1 MALYKYTFD
10 EVIQE
15 ICSRVN
21 DPDRD
26 TYGDRAKELFYEAAV
41 TLVKDGNFNADD
53 VPGLITFKKVD
64 VSTLNPKHEWLIESS
79 QVGDDGNPDT
89 VLGEVCI
96 RLLSII
102 DDYEDNEFA
111 DHENFGI
118 NQHKYMPITV
128 NEYASLIDPE
138 NRPYE
143 DEIYYWRMG
152 SKVRFYPKESMVGQN
167 VIVQFVKHPQD
178 FSTDAQLQGDFSLD
192 FIYKIINYSVAKLK
206 QEMAG
211 E

>member
-26 TYGDRAKELFYEAAV
+26 TYGDRAKELFYESAV

-53 VPGLITFKKVD
+53 CPGLITFEKVD
-64 VSTLNPKHEWLIESS
+64 VEGLNPKHEWLIESS
-79 QVGDDGNPDT
+79 QVEDDGETPST

-96 RLLSII
+96 RLLSIV
-102 DDYEDNEFA
+102 DDYENNEDA
-111 DHENFGI
+111 EI
-118 NQHKYMPITV
+118 NQHKYTPISV
-128 NEYASLIDPE
+128 NKYRQMIDPE
-138 NRPYE
+138 MRPFD

-152 SKVRFYPKESMVGQN
+152 SKVRFYPKESMQN
-167 VIVQFVKHPQD
+167 QRVIVQFVKHPD
-178 FSTDAQLQGDFSLD
+178 SFEDDHELQGEFSLD
-192 FIYKIINYSVAKLK
+192 FIYKMINYSVQQLK
-206 QEMAG
+206 QEIQG

>member
-26 TYGDRAKELFYEAAV
+26 TYGDRAKELFYESAV

-53 VPGLITFKKVD
+53 VPGMITFKKVN
-64 VSTLNPKHEWLIESS
+64 VNELNPKFEWLIESS
-79 QVGDDGNPDT
+79 QVESDGETPST
-89 VLGEVCI
+89 VLKAVCI
-96 RLLSII
+96 RLLSIV
-102 DDYEDNEFA
+102 DDYEDDEVA
-111 DHENFGI
+111 TI
-118 NQHKYMPITV
+118 SQHKYIPISV
-128 NEYASLIDPE
+128 NDYASLIDPE
-138 NRPYE
+138 NRPYD

-152 SKVRFYPKESMVGQN
+152 SKVRFYPKESMYNQK
-167 VIVQFVKHPQD
+167 VIVQFVKHPID
-178 FSTDAQLQGDFSLD
+178 FENNQELQGSFSLD
-192 FIYKIINYSVAKLK
+192 FIYKMINYSVAKLK
-206 QEMAG
+206 QEIAG

>member
-26 TYGDRAKELFYEAAV
+26 TYGDRAKELFYESAV

-53 VPGLITFKKVD
+53 CPGLITFEKVN
-64 VSTLNPKHEWLIESS
+64 VGQLNPKHEWLIESS
-79 QVGDDGNPDT
+79 QVEDDGETPST

-96 RLLSII
+96 RLLSIV
-102 DDYEDNEFA
+102 DDYENNE
-111 DHENFGI
+111 DTEI
-118 NQHKYMPITV
+118 NQHKYMPISV

-138 NRPYE
+138 NRPYD

-152 SKVRFYPKESMVGQN
+152 SKVRFYPKESMNSQN

-178 FSTDAQLQGDFSLD
+178 LDDNKELQGSFSLD
-192 FIYKIINYSVAKLK
+192 FIYKIINYSVSKLK
-206 QEMAG
+206 EEMAG